1 MIFQINGHDYTDFL
15 QLKSN
20 TYKIAQN
27 DIGKS
32 WTDANYKKHVHE
44 ILKVQGSFDI
54 AFVKNSDYVQF
65 LSDISAAKNANGY
78 VVCTL
83 HVLNLNMLKTIE
95 CFMKVSPSKFYPVD
109 TNLSVQIYTV
119 EINEA

>member
-1 MIFQINGHDYTDFL
+1 MIFQLNGNDYTDFL

-27 DIGKS
+27 DIGES
-32 WTDANYKKHVHE
+32 WTDANYKKHFNE

-54 AFVKNSDYVQF
+54 AFVKNADYVQF
-65 LSDISAAKNANGY
+65 LSDISAAKNADGY

-95 CFMKVSPSKFYPVD
+95 CFMKITPKKYYPIDSNTAVH
-109 TNLSVQIYTV
+109 IYTV
-119 EINEA
+119 EIDEA

>member
-1 MIFQINGHDYTDFL
+1 MLFQINGHDYTDFL
-15 QLKSN
+15 QIKSN
-20 TYKIAQN
+20 TYKIAQV

-54 AFVKNSDYVQF
+54 AFVKNTDYAQF
-65 LSDISAAKNANGY
+65 LNDVSAAKNTNGY

-83 HVLNLNMLKTIE
+83 FVLNLYMSKTIE
-95 CFMKVSPSKFYPVD
+95 CFIKISPNKYQPIDSSLGVTIF
-109 TNLSVQIYTV
+109 TV
-119 EINEA
+119 NIEEA